1 MSFLSNFL
9 LALGVSM
16 DSFAVSMSRST
27 TIRPFRINVALKFAV
42 FFGGFQTLMLVLGW
56 LGGYTIKNYVSA
68 YGQWIACGL
77 LVFIGIKM
85 IYEAFYRKPEGK
97 IGSLNYSVLLMLAFA
112 TSIDTFF
119 VGISFTFLKIPIL
132 EPALIVSCVTFIMV
146 FCGAI
151 IGYRLGHFFGNEAE
165 ILGGLILIGLGI
177 SSLILSN

>member
-9 LALGVSM
+9 LAVGVSM
-16 DSFAVSMSRST
+16 DSFAVAMSRST
-27 TIRPFRINVALKFAV
+27 IIRPFRVNVALKFAV

-56 LGGYTIKNYVSA
+56 LSGYTIKNYVSA

-112 TSIDTFF
+112 TSIDAFF

-177 SSLILSN
+177 NSLILSN